1 MFVLCNEAY
10 DNIQTLL
17 MQPKN
22 SVVLFI
28 SLLPSK
34 DD

>member
-17 MQPKN
+17 TQPKN

-28 SLLPSK
+28 SLLPNK